1 MHRRGSRDDRPLAS
15 PTDHGPTQQQR
26 EMQQQRDLHQQHI
39 GASNHQQRMEQQ
51 REMQQQGMPRF
62 QDARDGDLQ
71 VMKRRLN
78 AIDTLDHKKYRP
90 LDK

>member
-26 EMQQQRDLHQQHI
+26 EVQLQRELHQQHI
-39 GASNHQQRMEQQ
+39 GVANHQQRMEQQ
-51 REMQQQGMPRF
+51 REMQQQSISRY
-62 QDARDGDLQ
+62 QDERDGEQQ

-90 LDK
+90 LDQ